1 MAAGGKNKGNQ
12 RRKKLSPEE
21 RKFKA
26 QQRAFYRQVR
36 TIFQKT
42 GFARIPEA
50 SDKEFTFS
58 GRPGDFDD
66 VFVRE
71 NLIVC
76 VEYTMSSGEKLGEHI
91 KGKALLF
98 NLIHK
103 DPSGFIQ
110 YLCERFPAARATI
123 SDRYHDQQLR
133 LRVAYCSPTE
143 VRSEHADLT
152 SETFFMWRGTIQ
164 YFKALAETIRISARH
179 ELFEFFDLSF
189 DEVGEDGK
197 LPDDKGEGQYPGS
210 LLPEAHSNF
219 PKGYKVVSFYV
230 TPAALLKRAYVLR
243 KDGWKD
249 GDGLYQRMIERKKI
263 ESIRQHLRKNG
274 RVFVNNVIVTLP
286 DGTRLDDASGKDVDP
301 AKIEKAQSVSVKL
314 PQRANSVGIVDGQ
327 HRIFSYYEDIKDD
340 PRISAFRDRVNLLAT
355 GIIYPAGLAEAERGR
370 FEAGLFL
377 EINSTQNSAKSDLK
391 QAIAVIIDPYSADS
405 IGKRVVTRLGQKGP
419 LEGLLERHYFDKGVL
434 KTSSMVSFAMARLVR
449 LDGEESL
456 INRWASGSREDVKA
470 RKSDQGLIE
479 YVDFCASE
487 LTTFLGAVK
496 ASLPKGKWE
505 IASKQGEGI
514 LTVTSLNSLFILFR
528 KVVHRGG
535 LGDFE
540 IYRDKL
546 TKIGNFDF
554 SKYRSSQYNRAAEDM
569 LSKVYGK

>member
-1 MAAGGKNKGNQ
+1 MAAGGKKKGRQ
-12 RRKKLSPEE
+12 KRKKLSPEQ

-42 GFARIPEA
+42 GFVRIPEA
-50 SDKEFTFS
+50 TDKEFTFS

-76 VEYTMSSGEKLGEHI
+76 VEYTMSTGEKLGEHV

-103 DPSGFIQ
+103 DPSEFIQ
-110 YLCERFPAARATI
+110 YLCERFPAVRTAI
-123 SDRYHDQQLR
+123 SDRYHEQQLR

-152 SETFFMWRGTIQ
+152 SDTFFLWRGTIQ
-164 YFKALAETIRISARH
+164 YFKALSETIRISARH
-179 ELFEFFDLSF
+179 ELFDFFDLSF
-189 DEVGEDGK
+189 EEVGEDGK

-286 DGTRLDDASGKDVDP
+286 DGTRLDDVAGKDVDP
-301 AKIEKAQSVSVKL
+301 ARIDKAQSVSVKL

-340 PRISAFRDRVNLLAT
+340 PKISAFRDRVNLLAT

-434 KTSSMVSFAMARLVR
+434 KTSSMVSFALARLVR

-456 INRWASGSREDVKA
+456 INHWASGSRGDVRA

-487 LTTFLGAVK
+487 LTKFLGAVK
-496 ASLPKGKWE
+496 ANLPKGKWE
-505 IASKQGEGI
+505 ISSKQGNGI
-514 LTVTSLNSLFILFR
+514 LTVTSVNSLFILFR
-528 KVVHRGG
+528 KVVHRDGIS
-535 LGDFE
+535 DFE
-540 IYRDKL
+540 TYRDNL
-546 TKIGNFDF
+546 TKIERFDF
-554 SKYRSSQYNRAAEDM
+554 SNYRSSQYNRAAEDM
-569 LSKVYGK
+569 LARIYGK

>member
-1 MAAGGKNKGNQ
+1 MAGGGKKRQ
-12 RRKKLSPEE
+12 KQKRIKLSPEE

-26 QQRAFYRQVR
+26 QQRAFYGQVR

-42 GFARIPEA
+42 GFTRIPEA
-50 SDKEFTFS
+50 TDKEFTFT
-58 GRPGDFDD
+58 GRSGDFDD

-76 VEYTMSSGEKLGEHI
+76 VEYTMSAGEKLGEHV

-98 NLIHK
+98 NLIHN
-103 DPSGFIQ
+103 DPGGFVQ
-110 YLCERFPAARATI
+110 YLCERFPAVRAAI
-123 SDRYHDQQLR
+123 SERYHDQQLR
-133 LRVAYCSPTE
+133 LRIAYCSPTE
-143 VRSEHADLT
+143 VRSEHANLT
-152 SETFFMWRGTIQ
+152 ADTFFMWRGVIQ

-179 ELFEFFDLSF
+179 ELFEFFNLSF
-189 DEVGEDGK
+189 DEVGEGGK

-243 KDGWKD
+243 RDGWKD

-286 DGTRLDDASGKDVDP
+286 DGTRLDNASGKDVDP

-340 PRISAFRDRVNLLAT
+340 PTISAFRDRVNLLAT
-355 GIIYPAGLAEAERGR
+355 GIIYPSGLAEADRGR

-405 IGKRVVTRLGQKGP
+405 IGKRVITRLGQKGP
-419 LEGLLERHYFDKGVL
+419 LESLLERHYFDKGVL
-434 KTSSMVSFAMARLVR
+434 KTSSMVSFALARLVR

-456 INRWASGSREDVKA
+456 IHRWKSDSRESVRA
-470 RKSDQGLIE
+470 RSNDEALIE

-487 LTTFLGAVK
+487 LIKFLGA
-496 ASLPKGKWE
+496 ARANLPKAKWE

-514 LTVTSLNSLFILFR
+514 LTVTSVNTLFILFR
-528 KVVHRGG
+528 KVVHREG

-540 IYRDKL
+540 KYRMNL
-546 TKIGNFDF
+546 TKITSFDF